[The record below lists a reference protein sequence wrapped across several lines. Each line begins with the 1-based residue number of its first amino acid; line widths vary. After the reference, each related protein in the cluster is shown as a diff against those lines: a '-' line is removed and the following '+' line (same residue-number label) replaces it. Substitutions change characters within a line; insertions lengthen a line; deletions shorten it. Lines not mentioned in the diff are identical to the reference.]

1 MAHLAQYLSIEDLF
15 ALSTLNKR
23 MYHDWPTL
31 TCVDVVDMRRLVRER
46 FGWDYKKTNPFMYVR
61 KYMRMHRHPF
71 VPTKRSSIWP
81 MCTFQSMHR
90 EAIWRRDYISKY
102 FEISIYQM

>member
-15 ALSTLNKR
+15 ALSILNKR

-71 VPTKRSSIWP
+71 VPTKSTFR
-81 MCTFQSMHR
+81 CTGGCGEKKQHLANVYF
-90 EAIWRRDYISKY
+90 SKY
-102 FEISIYQM
+102 A